1 MNHKLLV
8 SLMMIL
14 LTLGMLNA
22 QTSQTGTIGGSV
34 VAEDG
39 SVIPGVTVDL
49 RSPAIV
55 LEKMT
60 AVTNE
65 EGQFRFRNLAPGTYE
80 ITFTLEG
87 MKTLIRKGIVVN
99 VGSTTNLNVA
109 MEFGTLTENIEVS
122 GQSPTID
129 VQATSK
135 TTNISAEVIKSIPT
149 RNRTLAGI
157 FALTPG
163 VQNGVAHGSG
173 ERDNSWNVDGV
184 TTNDPVVGTAG
195 TTPSSEIL
203 QEVAVSIGGVGAN
216 QASSGGAIINA
227 VTKSGG
233 NDFSGSVSVYYN
245 HESMKGDNTKGTVLE
260 GTASGEKFNFN
271 PSISIGGPVIKNK
284 LWFFGSYSLENS
296 ETFVAGYPAD
306 SDTEIPADRKV
317 PFIYGKLTFQPGP
330 NDKIYFSYTYSDMI
344 RNHRGASIDELE
356 SSTWKQSGVNHSFN
370 VDWAHTFSNTF
381 FGNLKF
387 ASAPVNFALM
397 AKNDN
402 PYLYDIATEKVLPGS
417 SYGYSD
423 DYKRGRLQFQ
433 ADVTLF
439 IDDFIGQHEWKAGVD
454 YTYANGSRAFML
466 GGNESPNQAGY
477 KPYVEYYYY
486 GDPYYTYYY
495 KEHTSKQD
503 VQAISAYL
511 QDTWSPTRNLT
522 LTLGL
527 RFENSKGII
536 PVQNENSTGYFLPDF
551 FGTRYPFQDAV
562 TESFTAMEWTNI
574 APRVGFSY
582 DIAGDGK
589 TVIKG
594 SYGLYY
600 DALLTQYFSSV
611 NPNGFSYFVGPWDP
625 STGEIL
631 DIWGIGLPEA
641 GKLGYNGV
649 EPSAPYEQQFT
660 VSIERELFED
670 WSVTLRGIYK
680 QKKNILEDVDV
691 NGIDIDA
698 LMDNGEL
705 NWTNWRQVPVTDP
718 GTGFQTYFWEQINP
732 LLPAEVTLVN
742 IPGEQRTYKAMELVV
757 KKRFSKGWMMEASY
771 ILSKL
776 EGLVNTDFSSTSGI
790 TSYYD
795 NPNSHV
801 NAIGRLGND
810 RRHYFKLLAMVKGP
824 WGINISGMAEFFS
837 GNPYSRILS
846 ASQLGYSLTGGANPS
861 VISGTRGSYE
871 LPSRLNLDVSLEKE
885 FRIKNLRFAVF
896 ANAFNLLNQG
906 KATSVENT
914 TSHPTRAFG
923 EMTSINAPLFL
934 RIGARFDFN

>member
-8 SLMMIL
+8 SVMMIL
-14 LTLGMLNA
+14 LAAGMLNA
-22 QTSQTGTIGGSV
+22 QLGQSGTVVGNV

-39 SVIPGVTVDL
+39 SAIPGVTIEL

-60 AVTNE
+60 TVSNE
-65 EGQFRFRNLAPGTYE
+65 EGQFRFRNLPPGTYE
-80 ITFTLEG
+80 ITFSLEG
-87 MKTLIRKGIVVN
+87 MKTMTRKGIVVT
-99 VGSTTNLNVA
+99 VGGTINLNVA
-109 MEFGTLTENIEVS
+109 MEFGTLTENVEVS
-122 GQSPTID
+122 GKSPTID

-135 TTNISAEVIKSIPT
+135 TTNISSEMIKSIPT

-195 TTPSSEIL
+195 TTPSSEVL

-233 NDFSGSVSVYYN
+233 NSFSGSASVYYN
-245 HESMKGDNTKGTVLE
+245 HESMTGDNTKGTVLE
-260 GTASGEKFNFN
+260 GSASGDKFNFN
-271 PSISIGGPVIKNK
+271 PAISLGGPVIKNK
-284 LWFFGSYSLENS
+284 LWFFGSWSLENS
-296 ETFVAGYPAD
+296 ETYVAGYPAD
-306 SDTEIPADRKV
+306 GNGKEIPADRKV
-317 PFIYGKLTFQPGP
+317 PYVYGKLTLQPGA

-356 SSTWKQSGVNHSFN
+356 SSTWKQNGVNHSFN
-370 VDWAHTFSNTF
+370 FDWAHNFSNSF

-397 AKNDN
+397 SKNDN
-402 PYLYDIATEKVLPGS
+402 PYLYDLGTEKTLPGS

-433 ADVTLF
+433 ADATLF

-454 YTYANGSRAFML
+454 FTYSNASRGFLL
-466 GGNESPNQAGY
+466 GGQESTWEAGY
-477 KPYVEYYYY
+477 KPYYLYYYDGDAYY
-486 GDPYYTYYY
+486 GAWY
-495 KEHTSKQD
+495 KQHTSKQD
-503 VQAISAYL
+503 IQAINAYL

-522 LTLGL
+522 FTLGL

-536 PVQNENSTGYFLPDF
+536 PVQNENSTGYFLEEY
-551 FGTRYPFQDAV
+551 FGTAYPFQDAV
-562 TESFTAMEWTNI
+562 TEKFTAMEWTTI
-574 APRVGFSY
+574 APRLGFSY
-582 DIAGDGK
+582 DISGDGK

-600 DALLTQYFSSV
+600 DPLLAQYFSTV
-611 NPNGFSYFVGPWDP
+611 NPNGFSNFRAYFDGTTLQPTDL
-625 STGEIL
+625 I
-631 DIWGIGLPEA
+631 DFGLPKP
-641 GKLGYNGV
+641 GSLGYNGT
-649 EPSAPYEQQFT
+649 EPTAPYEQQFT
-660 VSIERELFED
+660 VSVERELFDD
-670 WSVTLRGIYK
+670 WSVTARGIYK
-680 QKKNILEDVDV
+680 EKKNILEDVDMA
-691 NGIDIDA
+691 GLDIDA
-698 LMDNGEL
+698 LVNNGEL
-705 NWTNWRQVPVTDP
+705 VWTNWRQVPVTDP
-718 GTGFQTYFWEQINP
+718 GTGDTSAFWEKINRLKP
-732 LLPAEVTLVN
+732 SDVTLVN
-742 IPGEQRTYKAMELVV
+742 IPGESRKYKALELVV

-771 ILSKL
+771 ILSEL
-776 EGLVNTDFSSTSGI
+776 TGLVNTDFSSTSGI
-790 TSYYD
+790 TSYYN

-810 RRHYFKLLAMVKGP
+810 RRHYFKMLGLVKGP
-824 WGINISGMAEFFS
+824 WGINISGMAEIFS
-837 GNPYSRILS
+837 GNPYSRILDS
-846 ASQLGYSLTGGANPS
+846 NQQGISLNGGGQTI
-861 VISGTRGSYE
+861 VSGKRGAFE
-871 LPSRLNLDVSLEKE
+871 LPTRINLDMTLEKE
-885 FRIKNLRFAVF
+885 FKINNLRFAVF

-906 KATSVENT
+906 KATVVET
-914 TSHPTRAFG
+914 TTNHPSRAFG
-923 EMTSINAPLFL
+923 EMTAINAPLYL